1 MTNGHSVTPTP
12 RHTDTPLIERLIG
25 ASARNG
31 FLIVI
36 LTIFGIAGG
45 TWALIQTP
53 LDAIP
58 DLSDVQVIV
67 YTDWEGRSPDLVE
80 DQITYPISTRFIAAP
95 KVKFVRGESM
105 FGKSFVYVIFQDGTD
120 IYWAR
125 SRVVEYLS
133 AVRGMLPEG
142 VNPVIGPDA
151 TGVGW
156 VFEYALV
163 DKSGNRDLSELR
175 SFQDWHLRYALESV
189 KGVAEVAPVGGF
201 VKQYQVDLD
210 PNKLAAYG
218 IPLSD
223 VVAKIRMSNSDVG
236 GKIFEVGST
245 EYYVR
250 GRGYI
255 KKIEDIESIPLK
267 VVDGTPIYIKNV
279 ASVHLGP
286 DLRRGVAELNGEGE
300 VVGGIV
306 VMRYGE
312 NALRVID
319 GVKRKLEE
327 LKPSLPEGVEVVTT
341 YDRSDL
347 IQRSIA
353 TLREKLIEE
362 SVVVALVC
370 LVFLWHVRSALVAI
384 VTLPIAILL
393 SFIPMH
399 GLSLTSNIMSL
410 GGIAIAI
417 GAMVDAAIIMV
428 ENAHKF
434 LEEAQ
439 TRKRSVGVSEYRGAG
454 AETIDEGAPTLQH
467 PDTPTP
473 PSKSSTVTLTNR
485 ERIDIIV
492 AAAKSVG
499 RPLFFSLLV
508 ITVSF
513 IPVFSLVAQEG
524 RLFRPLAFTK
534 TFSMFFASMLGVTL
548 VPVLMVLLIRG
559 KITPEI
565 KNPVNRLLIWMYRP
579 FVNLVLRARWLVLLL
594 AVPLVLI
601 GSIVP
606 IVNIFFGNPI
616 PFYKF
621 GKEFMPPLNEGSI
634 LYMPTA
640 VPGISINEATRV
652 LQIQDRLLRQIPEV
666 DTVFGKAGQA
676 ETPTDPAP
684 LSMAETVVTLKPAE
698 QWRPGMTWEKIIAE
712 MDAKIKTPG
721 MANIFWMPIQTRT
734 EMLTT
739 GFRSILGIKVF
750 GGDLGVIQDVGV
762 QIEKALSDFLETR
775 SVFAERTTGGYFL
788 DFTVN
793 RQAAARYGLTVGD
806 VNDIIET
813 AIGGKTIA
821 TTVEGRE
828 RYPISVRYARDF
840 REDLDALKRV
850 LVATPSATGTGMGS
864 GGTPTMA
871 NNPGT
876 PALRNPD
883 PASSGMAQIPIS
895 ALADL
900 SYKTGPPSI
909 RNENGQLVGFVFVDI
924 TTDDIEGYVRGASE
938 RIRERVTFPPGYY
951 MQWAGQFEY
960 LKSAEKRL
968 LIVVPFTLLIIFVLI
983 YLNTGSVMRTL
994 IVLLAVPFSLVG
1006 AFWLLYL
1013 LNYNMSVGVWVGL
1026 IALAGLDAETGVV
1039 MLLYL
1044 DHAWDK
1050 FKAAGRLNSL
1060 ADLYEAVREGAV
1072 QRIRPKIMTV
1082 CAILFGLLPI
1092 MWSPATQAGADVM
1105 KRIAAPMIGG
1115 VVTSAILELLIYPVI
1130 YVIWRKRHLPKA
1142 EG

>member
-1 MTNGHSVTPTP
+1 METHSSTPGSET
-12 RHTDTPLIERLIG
+12 LIERIIE
-25 ASARNG
+25 ASARNK
-31 FLIVI
+31 FLVFIFIV
-36 LTIFGIAGG
+36 FGIAAGIYG
-45 TWALIQTP
+45 LRQTP

-105 FGKSFVYVIFQDGTD
+105 FGKSFVYVIFEDGTD

-125 SRVVEYLS
+125 SRVIEYLNS
-133 AVRGMLPEG
+133 VRGSLPEG

-156 VFEYALV
+156 VYEYALV
-163 DKSGNRDLSELR
+163 DDTGKHNLAELR

-210 PNKLAAYG
+210 PNQLVAYN
-218 IPLSD
+218 IPLAD
-223 VVAKIRMSNSDVG
+223 VVSAIRMSNGDVG
-236 GKIFEVGST
+236 GKIFEVATT

-255 KKIEDIESIPLK
+255 KKVEDIENIVLK
-267 VVDGTPIYIKNV
+267 VENGTPVYVKNV
-279 ASVHLGP
+279 GNVHLGG
-286 DLRRGVAELNGEGE
+286 DLRRGIAELDGKGE

-312 NALRVID
+312 NALNVID
-319 GVKRKLEE
+319 GIKKKMEE
-327 LKPSLPEGVEVVTT
+327 IKASLPEGVRIVPT
-341 YDRSDL
+341 YDRSEL
-347 IQRSIA
+347 ILYAIH

-362 SVVVALVC
+362 SIVVALVC
-370 LVFLWHVRSALVAI
+370 FVFLWHVRSALVAI
-384 VTLPIAILL
+384 VTLPVAIIL
-393 SFIPMH
+393 SFLPMF
-399 GLSLTSNIMSL
+399 GLGLTSNIMSL

-428 ENAHKF
+428 ENAHKA
-434 LEEAQ
+434 LEHFRDEHGREPSRQ
-439 TRKRSVGVSEYRGAG
+439 EHTRVI
-454 AETIDEGAPTLQH
+454 ID
-467 PDTPTP
+467 
-473 PSKSSTVTLTNR
+473 
-485 ERIDIIV
+485 
-492 AAAKSVG
+492 AAKSVG

-513 IPVFSLVAQEG
+513 IPVFSLTAQEG
-524 RLFRPLAFTK
+524 RLFKPLAFTK
-534 TFSMFFASMLGVTL
+534 TFAMFFAALLGITL
-548 VPVLMVLLIRG
+548 VPVLMLLLVRG
-559 KITPEI
+559 KITPEV
-565 KNPVNRLLIWMYRP
+565 KNPVNRFLIWAYQP
-579 FVNLVLRARWLVLLL
+579 FVNFVLRFRWLTLTAALLL
-594 AVPLVLI
+594 LVATIYPYSKL
-601 GSIVP
+601 
-606 IVNIFFGNPI
+606 
-616 PFYKF
+616 
-621 GKEFMPPLNEGSI
+621 GKEFMPPLNEGTI

-640 VPGISINEATRV
+640 VPGMSITEAAKI
-652 LQIQDRLLRQIPEV
+652 LQIQDRMLSKVQEV
-666 DTVFGKAGQA
+666 ERVFGKAGQS

-684 LSMAETVVTLKPAE
+684 LAMFETVVTLKPHD
-698 QWRPGMTWEKIIAE
+698 QWRPGMTWEKLIAE
-712 MDAKIKTPG
+712 MNDKIKTPG

-739 GFRSILGIKVF
+739 GFRTILGVKVF
-750 GGDLGVIQDVGV
+750 GADLKQIENVAVD
-762 QIEKALSDFLETR
+762 IEKALSDFPDTR

-788 DFTVN
+788 DFDVN
-793 RQAAARYGLTVGD
+793 REAAARYGLRVGD

-828 RYPISVRYARDF
+828 RYPINVRYARDF
-840 REDLDALKRV
+840 RDDLDALKRV
-850 LVATPSATGTGMGS
+850 LIPAPMAQATAPPEAMNKK
-864 GGTPTMA
+864 A
-871 NNPGT
+871 GT
-876 PALRNPD
+876 PAEP
-883 PASSGMAQIPIS
+883 PGQITHIPMS
-895 ALADL
+895 LVANL
-900 SYKTGPPSI
+900 SFKTGPPSI

-924 TTDDIEGYVRGASE
+924 TNSDIEGYVRAASE
-938 RIRERVTFPPGYY
+938 RINERVKFPPGYY

-960 LKSAEKRL
+960 LKAAEARL
-968 LIVVPFTLLIIFVLI
+968 KVVVPFTLLIIFVLI
-983 YLNTGSVMRTL
+983 FMNTQSVTKTI
-994 IVLLAVPFSLVG
+994 IVLLAVPFSLIG
-1006 AFWLLYL
+1006 AFWTLYL
-1013 LNYNMSVGVWVGL
+1013 LGYNMSVAVWVGL

-1044 DHAWDK
+1044 DHAWEK
-1050 FKAAGRLNSL
+1050 YVAMGRMASM
-1060 ADLYEAVREGAV
+1060 ADLYAAVKEGAV

-1092 MWSPATQAGADVM
+1092 MWSPTTQAGADVM

-1130 YVIWRKRHLPKA
+1130 FVIWKKRALPKPSA
-1142 EG
+1142 ITEPQPALV